1 MKEISEEGYYGGRR
15 LGSDVRFK
23 VTGFKKQLSDSVR
36 KQIREKVKYRR
47 NWTTTMAMAW
57 QWQELIKPMLKCLE

>member
-36 KQIREKVKYRR
+36 KQIREKV
-47 NWTTTMAMAW
+47 NTDEIELQQW
-57 QWQELIKPMLKCLE
+57 QWLGSDRN